1 MHSSLRRTSFAFAV
15 LLAVA
20 FGPACAGFAAKGDA
34 EIGVTT
40 FHGMLD
46 AERYS
51 EIYSGT
57 DELFKNA
64 TPEAQFT
71 EILQAVHRKLGVVRS
86 SAQKN
91 FYSREQTGTNAGS
104 YISMTYDTQFAE
116 GPATES
122 FNWRVADGKVHLAG
136 YNIQSS
142 LLITR

>member
-1 MHSSLRRTSFAFAV
+1 MQSTVRRSSFAFAV

-34 EIGVTT
+34 ETGVTT

-71 EILQAVHRKLGVVRS
+71 EILQAIHRKLGVVRS
-86 SAQKN
+86 TTQTN
-91 FYSREQTGTNAGS
+91 FFSRDQAGINAGS
-104 YISMTYDTQFAE
+104 YISLTYKTEFAQ

-122 FNWRVADGKVHLAG
+122 FNWRVVAGKGHLPG
-136 YNIQSS
+136 SNIQPS
-142 LLITR
+142 LLVT